1 MEAIGGVFNDVAQA
15 LPFAHALDAARDV
28 LLQGAGFAHIATDLL
43 RVGGYSVGTVAT
55 AVVVFRRRMAE

>member
-1 MEAIGGVFNDVAQA
+1 MAS